1 MASSIPVATTE
12 KTIPDSRYRCFLL
25 LVGET
30 LCLDPAVQRGI
41 NPLLLS
47 HHITYDGPLLP
58 DLLVLDF
65 VGLDKTDPRFL
76 AIGVLKRPNH
86 DGIEP
91 WREVE
96 DHG

>member
-1 MASSIPVATTE
+1 MGVPISFFHFCEGIADRGQGGYRLRGPRFRLLYFS
-12 KTIPDSRYRCFLL
+12 DS
-25 LVGET
+25 T
-30 LCLDPAVQRGI
+30 
-41 NPLLLS
+41 
-47 HHITYDGPLLP
+47 LLP

-96 DHG
+96 NHG